1 MLTTKQMNIKSR
13 TYYFYDDLINIK
25 NFDPGLLK
33 LDKKESMDIGIYY
46 IGYVTKK
53 PEYKINSVNPL
64 CSLVDE
70 IDDFVEEK
78 EGSKYLNTSL
88 TDSNSEVL
96 KNYAEVWSGIK
107 NQIKKTNNGQL
118 GKYKKDYMKIKFD
131 SDDDLPLNKTLK
143 FLILTIIIRTIF
155 EKNGKYYLRF
165 FLDDALYEV

>member
-1 MLTTKQMNIKSR
+1 MVTTIQMNIKSR

-46 IGYVTKK
+46 IGYVAKK

-64 CSLVDE
+64 YSFVDE
-70 IDDFVEEK
+70 INDFVEEK

-107 NQIKKTNNGQL
+107 DQIKK
-118 GKYKKDYMKIKFD
+118 
-131 SDDDLPLNKTLK
+131 NK
-143 FLILTIIIRTIF
+143 
-155 EKNGKYYLRF
+155 
-165 FLDDALYEV
+165 